1 MTSPAS
7 RFTGTRFLLSAA
19 APGQEPPADRP
30 EVAFAGRS
38 NAGKSSALNA
48 ICNQRQLARVSR
60 QPGRTQM
67 LNFFEVPNQGRLVD
81 LPGYGYAEAPAELRR
96 GWGDLVGAYLESR
109 GTLRGLIVVMDARHP
124 LKALDQQLLSWAHSL
139 GRPCHV
145 VLTKADKLTREQG
158 RKTLASVMHSL
169 AQMPGQP
176 SAQLMSSQTGQGV
189 DDARSQI
196 LTWMNAG

>member
-1 MTSPAS
+1 MSSPAS

-19 APGQEPPADRP
+19 APGQEPPPDRP
-30 EVAFAGRS
+30 EIAFAGRS

-67 LNFFEVPNQGRLVD
+67 LNFFEVPALGRLVD
-81 LPGYGYAEAPAELRR
+81 LPGYGYAEAPAELRS
-96 GWGDLVGAYLESR
+96 GWSDLIGTYLESR
-109 GTLRGLIVVMDARHP
+109 ATLRGLIVVMDVRHP

-139 GRPCHV
+139 ARPCHV

-158 RKTLASVMHSL
+158 RKTLAAVAHSL
-169 AQMPGQP
+169 SGMPGQP
-176 SAQLMSSQTGQGV
+176 TVQLMSAPSGQGV
-189 DDARSQI
+189 DECRSHI
-196 LTWMNAG
+196 IGWLSG